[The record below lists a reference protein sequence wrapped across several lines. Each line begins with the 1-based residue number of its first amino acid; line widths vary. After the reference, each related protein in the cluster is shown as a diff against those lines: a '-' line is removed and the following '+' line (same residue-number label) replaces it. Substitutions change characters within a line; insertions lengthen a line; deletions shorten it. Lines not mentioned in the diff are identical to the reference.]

1 MPTPF
6 GEELGE
12 PSAKGTKDLRGKPL
26 FLSGN
31 EYRVTAKPGKL
42 YFTFFIE
49 PRVPFELPAM
59 SNAVKRAYLLANGAP
74 LELAVKDGRT
84 SFTLPRPI
92 LDPMGDGRRRRVRRG
107 EGRALGPPDD
117 TGPTRTR
124 ADENPALRGRTSL
137 DCAARL
143 ESARPYPAGS

>member
-1 MPTPF
+1 VIPPASQDVLRAAGRWLKVNGEAVYGAMPTPF

-12 PSAKGTKDLRGKPL
+12 PSAKGTKDLRGQPL
-26 FLSGN
+26 FLVRD

-59 SNAVKRAYLLANGAP
+59 KNAVKRAYILGNGAP
-74 LELAVKDGRT
+74 LTLAAKDGRT

-92 LDPMGDGRRRRVRRG
+92 LDPMGTVVVVEFEG
-107 EGRALGPPDD
+107 EKVER
-117 TGPTRTR
+117 
-124 ADENPALRGRTSL
+124 
-137 DCAARL
+137 
-143 ESARPYPAGS
+143 